1 MGLFPLSP
9 PVHSGVYQM
18 NEKRLYPRYSCSEK
32 VRFRCFTGDPDVIN
46 ITVAPSF
53 KGKGKVLDVS
63 KGGMCIATN
72 SRVSVN
78 LPVKLDFKIRNKK
91 YSLDATVV
99 RTGKIE
105 NNPSILTRTFRL
117 LKPGRK
123 YFIAFQFEY
132 LVEDIDSADLRQI

>member
-1 MGLFPLSP
+1 MGLSPPSP

-18 NEKRLYPRYSCSEK
+18 NEKRLYPRYSCSVN

-46 ITVAPSF
+46 VTVAPSF
-53 KGKGKVLDVS
+53 KGKGKVLDIS
-63 KGGMCIATN
+63 KGGICIATN

-78 LPVKLDFKIRNKK
+78 MPVKLEFKIRKNK
-91 YSLDATVV
+91 YSLDAMVV

-105 NNPSILTRTFRL
+105 NNPSVLARAFRL

-123 YFIAFQFEY
+123 YFVAFQFEY
-132 LVEDIDSADLRQI
+132 LIEDIDSAELHQL